1 MDSTQKSWQIFIS
14 AVILEEYQTI
24 HNISDNAE
32 LSRWAYDIS
41 EKEGQLHGCGTSI
54 LKKQQDQQE
63 RYIYFYVASK
73 NIIMRW

>member
-24 HNISDNAE
+24 YNISDNAE

-54 LKKQQDQQE
+54 LKKQQDQRE